1 MPIPSVPST
10 SSTSIRTNNRPT
22 IIVRRTAT
30 GAPTSQQQ
38 QQKCKYLSSSASALP
53 KDANDPS
60 SVKNLKGADA
70 VEDAVVNVNDKEV
83 QKYKKQKT
91 LLLHSRRD
99 DDDKVVNLS
108 EERLRPISISGLYPG
123 SKFHGTQKCGT
134 ASYEVNVELLV
145 SLLVFVKR
153 V

>member
-22 IIVRRTAT
+22 IIVRRTAA

-38 QQKCKYLSSSASALP
+38 QQKCKYFSSSASALT